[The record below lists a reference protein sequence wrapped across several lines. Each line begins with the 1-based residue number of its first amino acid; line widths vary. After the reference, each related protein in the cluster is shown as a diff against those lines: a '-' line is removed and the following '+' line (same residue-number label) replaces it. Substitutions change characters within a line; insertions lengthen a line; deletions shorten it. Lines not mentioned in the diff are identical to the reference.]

1 MKTPSL
7 QFIASCCF
15 CFNLGMMTALILRPK
30 QTKSAKVELPEE
42 YKAIDST
49 DCLKGYF
56 DKDSVLQIEFN
67 KTGKLKTK

>member
-1 MKTPSL
+1 MKKPSL
-7 QFIASCCF
+7 QFIVSCCV

-30 QTKSAKVELPEE
+30 QIKSTKVELPEE

-56 DKDSVLQIEFN
+56 DKDSVLQIEF
-67 KTGKLKTK
+67 KKK